1 MGSKIQLKRLTSTD
15 IDQST
20 VVLAVGEPCLA
31 KDTDNKEYIVF
42 GDGVKAIKDLKRE
55 PIGDSGMV
63 SLETDGTLIGAGST
77 TDPLGVAI
85 SSLTDNSI
93 TVESDGLYVPTV
105 VKVSTKNLLPTVGE
119 ENVVYIVSDEKH
131 IYYWNGTEYV
141 QLTQDF
147 AGMIYKG
154 SVNKI
159 ADLPT
164 TNLEVGDFYWVVDD
178 ALFKIYNGTTW
189 DTITLAKN
197 IQGDFADTVTT
208 SPSFIKNKKAEY
220 ITYVPDSDGITVTNV
235 QAAIEAL
242 DDNQQKKQ
250 DKVPTAKENNLASW
264 DKKGNTKDSGLSKTT
279 TIAPLDTSSDSKL
292 PTEKAI
298 AKMKAE
304 IDDKLNNQATSNSAD
319 QGDKAILPLM
329 LNVSTPYTMRN
340 VSTTANDF
348 KDEYL
353 AGYVF
358 SGSQTG
364 YLNRTFNKLKL
375 MVATPGWVRIGIV
388 RGTGTKEYDGV
399 ARGVFKGSPT
409 YNHTDTYPTSLVN
422 GADDTTADGTSHTT
436 LKKWLVC
443 QWVATPGLHEWSIPD
458 EIITSPMEYL
468 FIECRMG
475 VSGWVMNRTSSAIT
489 QGDLTIPANTVV
501 NGATWPTSFLT
512 KTYFGHGSYAVS
524 NNMLDASC
532 RPTYSSGEGSKGM
545 VYVSWSSVD
554 HAQTADN
561 SPSHSANTSWLNIGV
576 YKVGDGGTT
585 YLDPIVENCVSR
597 SGLKTNINDCI
608 AGYGPS
614 YKQQQILA
622 EKGMEI
628 YALELIVETPG
639 DLSFFVFSSND
650 PATAKIVKHFTLRTR
665 AIGKQTIHL
674 PEPVVLLPGQW
685 CGVSGITE
693 AVSVRTPIATTV
705 ASGTTLKKGYVDT
718 CKFAY
723 SIPKV
728 SNWTQFGDDA
738 DAHKT
743 LVPFSSATGTWSTNR
758 FNCWTNVKYVPGT
771 TDGTGTFDFTGATCN
786 DVAGYLNIALVC
798 RTGTR
803 SKLEDLAYSVTG
815 DSISTYAGQISQ
827 ATDFGVTTNAAGNNA
842 IYYPNSGS
850 GMTISIDTTW
860 WGVLGKQCRM
870 RLIKNDAWSGSRVTG
885 TDSATSSSACASTI
899 RTSMLRSNLAPSTPN
914 TGTGLGTN
922 YGVPDVIFC
931 MIGTNDLSGNVAVGA
946 YSNTEPTNI
955 NTIIGAFEKM
965 VGRHKKNYPGAKLVY
980 FTIPR
985 GSQQPYPYAN
995 NNGFSISQMAD
1006 AFEYVAKNLGAYFI
1020 PLNYFSQLAS
1030 PNPVGRTVWTP
1041 NGGSVTPRQNNYAN
1055 FTVDYL
1061 HPNAIGHQIIADGI
1075 QRYCEEK
1082 F

>member
-131 IYYWNGTEYV
+131 IYYWNGTEYI

-154 SVNKI
+154 SVDKI

-220 ITYVPDSDGITVTNV
+220 VTYVPDSDGITATNV
-235 QAAIEAL
+235 QTAIEAL

-250 DKVPTAKENNLASW
+250 DKVTTAKENNLASW

-279 TIAPLDTSSDSKL
+279 TIAPLDTSSDSKI

-329 LNVSTPYTMRN
+329 LNVSTPYVMRN

-532 RPTYSSGEGSKGM
+532 RPTFSSGEGSKGM

-585 YLDPIVENCVSR
+585 YLDPVVENCVSR

-639 DLSFFVFSSND
+639 DFSFFVFSSND

-705 ASGTTLKKGYVDT
+705 ASGPTLKKGYVDT

-728 SNWTQFGDDA
+728 SNWTQFGDDT

-758 FNCWTNVKYVPGT
+758 FNYWTNVKYVPGT
-771 TDGTGTFDFTGATCN
+771 TDGTGTFDFTGATFN

-827 ATDFGVTTNAAGNNA
+827 TTDFGVTTNAAGNNA

-931 MIGTNDLSGNVAVGA
+931 MIGTNDLSGNVATGA

-985 GSQQPYPYAN
+985 GSQQPYPYTNA
-995 NNGFSISQMAD
+995 NGFSISQMAD

-1041 NGGSVTPRQNNYAN
+1041 NRGSVTPRQGNYVN

>member
-55 PIGDSGMV
+55 PIGDNGMV
-63 SLETDGTLIGAGST
+63 SLETDDTLIGKGST

-85 SSLTDNSI
+85 SSLVDNSI
-93 TVESDGLYVPTV
+93 IVESDGLYVPTV
-105 VKVSTKNLLPTVGE
+105 VKVSTKDLLPTVGE

-220 ITYVPDSDGITVTNV
+220 ITYTPDSDGITATNV

-250 DKVPTAKENNLASW
+250 DKIPTAKENNLASW

-279 TIAPLDTSSDSKL
+279 TIAPLDTSSDSKI

-329 LNVSTPYTMRN
+329 LNVSTPYAMRN

-375 MVATPGWVRIGIV
+375 MVVTPGWVRVGIV

-409 YNHTDTYPTSLVN
+409 YNHADVYPTSLVN

-468 FIECRMG
+468 FIECRKG

-532 RPTYSSGEGSKGM
+532 RPAFSNGEGSKGM

-561 SPSHSANTSWLNIGV
+561 TPSRSASTSWLNIGV

-585 YLDPIVENCVSR
+585 YLDPVVENCVSR
-597 SGLKTNINDCI
+597 SRLKTNINDCI

-650 PATAKIVKHFTLRTR
+650 PATAKIIKHFTLRTR

-693 AVSVRTPIATTV
+693 AVSVNKPIATTV
-705 ASGTTLKKGYVDT
+705 ASGTTLKKGYADT

-743 LVPFSSATGTWSTNR
+743 LVPFSSATNTWSTNR
-758 FNCWTNVKYVPGT
+758 FNCWTGVKYVPGT
-771 TDGTGTFDFTGATCN
+771 TDGTGTFDFTGATLN
-786 DVAGYLNIALVC
+786 DAAGYLNIALVC

-827 ATDFGVTTNAAGNNA
+827 TTDFGVTTNAAGNNA

-899 RTSMLRSNLAPSTPN
+899 RTSMLRSNLVPSTPN

-946 YSNTEPTNI
+946 YSNTEPANI

-985 GSQQPYPYAN
+985 GSQQPYPYTNA
-995 NNGFSISQMAD
+995 NGFSISQMAD

-1030 PNPVGRTVWTP
+1030 PNPVDRTVWTP
-1041 NGGSVTPRQNNYAN
+1041 NGGSVTPRQSNYAN
-1055 FTVDYL
+1055 FTVDHL

>member
-42 GDGVKAIKDLKRE
+42 GDGIKAIKDLKRE

-63 SLETDGTLIGAGST
+63 SLETDDTLIGKGST
-77 TDPLGVAI
+77 TNPLSVAI
-85 SSLTDNSI
+85 SSLVDNGI
-93 TVESDGLYVPTV
+93 IVESDGLYVPTV

-131 IYYWNGTEYV
+131 IYYWNGTEYI

-197 IQGDFADTVTT
+197 IQGDFADIVTT

-220 ITYVPDSDGITVTNV
+220 ITYVPDSDGITSTNV
-235 QAAIEAL
+235 QAALEEL
-242 DDNQQKKQ
+242 DELVQDKQ

-279 TIAPLDTSSDSKL
+279 TIAPLDTSSDNKL

-304 IDDKLNNQATSNSAD
+304 IDDKLNSQATSNSAD

-329 LNVSTPYTMRN
+329 LNVSTPYTMRS

-409 YNHTDTYPTSLVN
+409 YNHADVYPTSLVH
-422 GADDTTADGTSHTT
+422 GADDTTADGASHTT

-501 NGATWPTSFLT
+501 NGATWPTSFLS

-561 SPSHSANTSWLNIGV
+561 TPSHSANTSWLNIGV

-585 YLDPIVENCVSR
+585 YLDPVVENC
-597 SGLKTNINDCI
+597 INKSVLRTDINNCI

-614 YKQQQILA
+614 YEQQQILA

-639 DLSFFVFSSND
+639 DFSFFVFSSND
-650 PATAKIVKHFTLRTR
+650 PATAKIIKHFTLRTR

-685 CGVSGITE
+685 CGVTGITE
-693 AVSVRTPIATTV
+693 AVSVNRPTAATV
-705 ASGTTLKKGYVDT
+705 ATGTTLKKGYTDT

-743 LVPFSSATGTWSTNR
+743 LVPFSSATSTWSTNR
-758 FNCWTNVKYVPGT
+758 FNYWTNVKYVPGT
-771 TDGTGTFDFTGATCN
+771 TDGTGTFDFTGATLN
-786 DVAGYLNIALVC
+786 DIAGYLNIALVC

-827 ATDFGVTTNAAGNNA
+827 TTDFGVTTNAAGNNA
-842 IYYPNSGS
+842 VYYPNNGS

-931 MIGTNDLSGNVAVGA
+931 MIGTNDLSGNAAVGA
-946 YSNTEPTNI
+946 YSNTEPANI

-985 GSQQPYPYAN
+985 GSQQPYPYTNA
-995 NNGFSISQMAD
+995 NGFSISQMAD

-1030 PNPVGRTVWTP
+1030 PNPVGRTIWTP

>member
-31 KDTDNKEYIVF
+31 KDTNNKEYIVF
-42 GDGVKAIKDLKRE
+42 GDGIKAIKDLKRE

-63 SLETDGTLIGAGST
+63 SLETDDTLIGKGST
-77 TDPLGVAI
+77 ADPLGVAI
-85 SSLTDNSI
+85 SFLVDNSI
-93 TVESDGLYVPTV
+93 IVESDGLYVPTV
-105 VKVSTKNLLPTVGE
+105 VKVSTKNLLPIAGE
-119 ENVVYIVSDEKH
+119 ENVVYIISDEKH
-131 IYYWNGTEYV
+131 IYYWNGTEYI

-159 ADLPT
+159 ADLPI

-197 IQGDFADTVTT
+197 TQGDFADTVTT

-220 ITYVPDSDGITVTNV
+220 VTYTPDSDGITATNV
-235 QAAIEAL
+235 QTAIEAL

-250 DKVPTAKENNLASW
+250 DKVTTAKENNLASW

-279 TIAPLDTSSDSKL
+279 TIAPLDTSSDSKI

-409 YNHTDTYPTSLVN
+409 YNHADVYPTSLVH

-512 KTYFGHGSYAVS
+512 KTYFGNGSYAVS

-561 SPSHSANTSWLNIGV
+561 TPSHFANVSWLNIGV

-585 YLDPIVENCVSR
+585 YLDPVVENCVSR
-597 SGLKTNINDCI
+597 SALKTNINDCI

-614 YKQQQILA
+614 YEQQQILA

-639 DLSFFVFSSND
+639 DFSFFVFSSND
-650 PATAKIVKHFTLRTR
+650 PATAKIIKHFTLRTR

-693 AVSVRTPIATTV
+693 AVSVNRPTAATV
-705 ASGTTLKKGYVDT
+705 ATGTTLKKGYTDT

-743 LVPFSSATGTWSTNR
+743 LIPFSSATGTWSTNR
-758 FNCWTNVKYVPGT
+758 FNYWTNVKYVPGT
-771 TDGTGTFDFTGATCN
+771 TDGTGTFDFTGATLN

-827 ATDFGVTTNAAGNNA
+827 TTDFGVTTNAAGNNA

-946 YSNTEPTNI
+946 YSNTEPADI

-985 GSQQPYPYAN
+985 GSQQPYPYTNA
-995 NNGFSISQMAD
+995 NGFSISQMAD

-1041 NGGSVTPRQNNYAN
+1041 NGGSVTPRQSNYAN
-1055 FTVDYL
+1055 FTVDHL

>member
-1 MGSKIQLKRLTSTD
+1 MMGSKIQLKRLTSTD

-31 KDTDNKEYIVF
+31 KDTDNKEYLIF

-63 SLETDGTLIGAGST
+63 SLETDDTLIGKGST

-85 SSLTDNSI
+85 SSLVDNSI
-93 TVESDGLYVPTV
+93 IVESDGLYVPTA
-105 VKVSTKNLLPTVGE
+105 VKVSTKNLLPTAGE

-131 IYYWNGTEYV
+131 IYFWDGTKY
-141 QLTQDF
+141 QLLTQDLE
-147 AGMIYKG
+147 GMVYKG
-154 SVNKI
+154 SVPKV

-164 TNLEVGDFYWVVDD
+164 GVENGDFYWVVDD
-178 ALFKIYNGTTW
+178 ALFKIWNGTTW
-189 DTITLAKN
+189 DTITLAKDTN
-197 IQGDFADTVTT
+197 GDMAETVT
-208 SPSFIKNKKAEY
+208 SSLSYIKNKKAEY
-220 ITYVPDSDGITVTNV
+220 ITYTPDSDGITATNV

-279 TIAPLDTSSDSKL
+279 TIAPLDTSSDNKL

-304 IDDKLNNQATSNSAD
+304 IDDKLNSQATSNSAD

-329 LNVSTPYTMRN
+329 LNVSVPYTMRN

-375 MVATPGWVRIGIV
+375 MVVTPGWVRIGIV

-409 YNHTDTYPTSLVN
+409 YNHADVYPTSLVH

-468 FIECRMG
+468 FIECRRG

-532 RPTYSSGEGSKGM
+532 RPTYSSEAGSKGM

-561 SPSHSANTSWLNIGV
+561 TPSHSANTSWLNIGV
-576 YKVGDGGTT
+576 YKVGDGSTT
-585 YLDPIVENCVSR
+585 YLDPIVENCI
-597 SGLKTNINDCI
+597 SGSLLKTNINDCI

-650 PATAKIVKHFTLRTR
+650 PATAKIIKHFTLRTR

-685 CGVSGITE
+685 CGVTGITE

-705 ASGTTLKKGYVDT
+705 ATGTTLKKGYTDT

-723 SIPKV
+723 NIPKV

-743 LVPFSSATGTWSTNR
+743 LVPFSSATGTWSTNH
-758 FNCWTNVKYVPGT
+758 FNYWTNVKYVPGT
-771 TDGTGTFDFTGATCN
+771 TDGTGAFDFTGATFN
-786 DVAGYLNIALVC
+786 DIAGYLNIALVC

-827 ATDFGVTTNAAGNNA
+827 TTDFGVTTNAAGNNA

-955 NTIIGAFEKM
+955 DTIIGAFEKM

-985 GSQQPYPYAN
+985 GSQQPYPYTN
-995 NNGFSISQMAD
+995 TNGFSISQMAD

-1041 NGGSVTPRQNNYAN
+1041 NGGSVTPRQDNYAN

>member
-55 PIGDSGMV
+55 PIGDNGMV
-63 SLETDGTLIGAGST
+63 SLETDDTLIGKGST

-85 SSLTDNSI
+85 SSLVDNSI
-93 TVESDGLYVPTV
+93 IVESDGLYVPTV

-220 ITYVPDSDGITVTNV
+220 VTYTPDSDGITATNV

-250 DKVPTAKENNLASW
+250 DKIPTAKENNLASW

-279 TIAPLDTSSDSKL
+279 TIAPLDTSSDSKI

-329 LNVSTPYTMRN
+329 LNASTPYVMRS

-375 MVATPGWVRIGIV
+375 MIVTPGWVRIGIV

-409 YNHTDTYPTSLVN
+409 YNHADVYPTSLVN

-468 FIECRMG
+468 FMECRRG

-489 QGDLTIPANTVV
+489 QDDLTIPANTVV

-532 RPTYSSGEGSKGM
+532 RPAYSSGIGSKGM
-545 VYVSWSSVD
+545 VYVFWSSVD

-561 SPSHSANTSWLNIGV
+561 NPSHSASTSWLNIGV

-585 YLDPIVENCVSR
+585 YLDPVVENCISKSVLR
-597 SGLKTNINDCI
+597 TDINNCI

-639 DLSFFVFSSND
+639 DFSFFVFSSNN

-693 AVSVRTPIATTV
+693 AVSVNRPTAATV
-705 ASGTTLKKGYVDT
+705 ASGTTLKKGYADT
-718 CKFAY
+718 CRFAY
-723 SIPKV
+723 NIPEV
-728 SNWTQFGDDA
+728 SNWTQFGDDP

-758 FNCWTNVKYVPGT
+758 FNHWSNVKYVPGT
-771 TDGTGTFDFTGATCN
+771 TDGTGTFDFTGATLN
-786 DVAGYLNIALVC
+786 DSAGYLNIALVC

-827 ATDFGVTTNAAGNNA
+827 TTDFGVTTNAAGNNA

-899 RTSMLRSNLAPSTPN
+899 RTSMLRSDLAPSTPN

-946 YSNTEPTNI
+946 YSNTEPADI

-985 GSQQPYPYAN
+985 GSQQPYPYTN
-995 NNGFSISQMAD
+995 TNGFSISQMAD

-1030 PNPVGRTVWTP
+1030 PNPVSGTVWTP
-1041 NGGSVTPRQNNYAN
+1041 NGGSVTPRQDNYAN

>member
-42 GDGVKAIKDLKRE
+42 GDGIKAIKDLKRE

-63 SLETDGTLIGAGST
+63 SLETDDTLIGKGST

-85 SSLTDNSI
+85 SSLVDNNI
-93 TVESDGLYVPTV
+93 IIESDGLYVPTV
-105 VKVSTKNLLPTVGE
+105 VKVSTKNLLPTIGE

-131 IYYWNGTEYV
+131 IYYWNGTEYI

-220 ITYVPDSDGITVTNV
+220 VTYVPDSDGITATNV
-235 QAAIEAL
+235 QTAIEAL

-250 DKVPTAKENNLASW
+250 DKVTTAKENNLASW
-264 DKKGNTKDSGLSKTT
+264 DNKGNTKDSGLSKTT
-279 TIAPLDTSSDSKL
+279 TIAPLDTSSDSKI

-340 VSTTANDF
+340 VSNTANDF

-409 YNHTDTYPTSLVN
+409 YNHADTYPTSLVN

-468 FIECRMG
+468 FIECRRG

-561 SPSHSANTSWLNIGV
+561 SPSHSASTSWLNIGV

-639 DLSFFVFSSND
+639 DFSFFVFSSND

-758 FNCWTNVKYVPGT
+758 FNYWTNVKYVPGT
-771 TDGTGTFDFTGATCN
+771 TDGTGTFDFTGATFN

-798 RTGTR
+798 RTSTR

-827 ATDFGVTTNAAGNNA
+827 TTDFGVTTNAAGNNA

-899 RTSMLRSNLAPSTPN
+899 RTSMLRSDLAPSTPN

-931 MIGTNDLSGNVAVGA
+931 MIGTNDLSGNAAVGA
-946 YSNTEPTNI
+946 YSNTEPADI

-985 GSQQPYPYAN
+985 GSQQPYPYTN
-995 NNGFSISQMAD
+995 TNGFSISQMAD

-1030 PNPVGRTVWTP
+1030 PNPAGGTVWTP
-1041 NGGSVTPRQNNYAN
+1041 NGGSVTPRQDNYAN

>member
-42 GDGVKAIKDLKRE
+42 GDGIKAIKDLKRE

-63 SLETDGTLIGAGST
+63 SLETDDTLIGKGST

-85 SSLTDNSI
+85 SSLVDNNI
-93 TVESDGLYVPTV
+93 IVESDGLYVPTV

-220 ITYVPDSDGITVTNV
+220 VTYVPDSDGITATNV
-235 QAAIEAL
+235 QTAIEAL

-279 TIAPLDTSSDSKL
+279 TIAPLDTSSDSKI

-409 YNHTDTYPTSLVN
+409 YNHADVYPTSLVN

-545 VYVSWSSVD
+545 VYVSWSSADHTQTVD
-554 HAQTADN
+554 NT
-561 SPSHSANTSWLNIGV
+561 PSHSASTSWLNIGV

-585 YLDPIVENCVSR
+585 YLDPIVENCIAKSVLR
-597 SGLKTNINDCI
+597 TDINNCI

-614 YKQQQILA
+614 YEQQQILA

-650 PATAKIVKHFTLRTR
+650 PATAKIIKHFTLRTR

-693 AVSVRTPIATTV
+693 AVSVKRPTATTV
-705 ASGTTLKKGYVDT
+705 ASGTTLKKGYIDT
-718 CKFAY
+718 CRFAY

-771 TDGTGTFDFTGATCN
+771 TDGTGTFDFTGATLN
-786 DVAGYLNIALVC
+786 DTAGYLNIALVC

-827 ATDFGVTTNAAGNNA
+827 TTDFGVTTNAAGNNA

-931 MIGTNDLSGNVAVGA
+931 MIGTNDLSGNVATGA

-985 GSQQPYPYAN
+985 GSQQPYPYTN
-995 NNGFSISQMAD
+995 TNGFSISQMAD

-1030 PNPVGRTVWTP
+1030 PNPVSKTVWTP
-1041 NGGSVTPRQNNYAN
+1041 NGGSVTPRQDNYAN

>member
-15 IDQST
+15 IDQAT
-20 VVLAVGEPCLA
+20 VVLASGEPCLA
-31 KDTDNKEYIVF
+31 KDTSGKEYIVF
-42 GDGVKAIKDLKRE
+42 GDGSTALKDLTRE
-55 PIGDSGMV
+55 PIGDSGSV
-63 SLETDGTLIGAGST
+63 KYDGETIDLNSASELEVMISSNSDN
-77 TDPLGVAI
+77 AI
-85 SSLTDNSI
+85 SI
-93 TVESDGLYVPTV
+93 ESDGLYVPTV
-105 VKVSTKNLLPTVGE
+105 DQVEVSTKTLLPTTGKEDTLYV
-119 ENVVYIVSDEKH
+119 VSDENH
-131 IYYWNGTEYV
+131 IYYWTGTKY
-141 QLTQDF
+141 QLLTQDF

-197 IQGDFADTVTT
+197 IQGDFADIVTT

-220 ITYVPDSDGITVTNV
+220 ITYVPDSDGITSTNV
-235 QAAIEAL
+235 QAALEEL
-242 DDNQQKKQ
+242 DELVQDKQ

-279 TIAPLDTSSDSKL
+279 TIAPLDTSSDNKL

-304 IDDKLNNQATSNSAD
+304 IDDKLNSQATSNSAD

-329 LNVSTPYTMRN
+329 LNVSTPYTMRS

-409 YNHTDTYPTSLVN
+409 YNHADVYPTSLVH
-422 GADDTTADGTSHTT
+422 GADDTTADGASHTT

-501 NGATWPTSFLT
+501 NGATWPTSFLS

-545 VYVSWSSVD
+545 VYVSWSSVG

-561 SPSHSANTSWLNIGV
+561 TPSHSANTSWLNIGV

-585 YLDPIVENCVSR
+585 YLDPVVENC
-597 SGLKTNINDCI
+597 INKSVLRTDINNCI

-614 YKQQQILA
+614 YEQQQILA

-650 PATAKIVKHFTLRTR
+650 PATAKIIKHFTLRTR

-685 CGVSGITE
+685 CGVTGITE
-693 AVSVRTPIATTV
+693 AVSVNRPTAATV
-705 ASGTTLKKGYVDT
+705 ATGTTLKKGYTDT

-743 LVPFSSATGTWSTNR
+743 LVPFSSATSTWSTNR
-758 FNCWTNVKYVPGT
+758 FNYWTNVKYVPGT
-771 TDGTGTFDFTGATCN
+771 TDGTGTFDFTGATLN
-786 DVAGYLNIALVC
+786 DIAGYLNIALVC

-827 ATDFGVTTNAAGNNA
+827 TTDFGVTTNAAGNNA
-842 IYYPNSGS
+842 VYYPNNGS

-931 MIGTNDLSGNVAVGA
+931 MIGTNDLSGNAAVGA
-946 YSNTEPTNI
+946 YSNTEPANI

-985 GSQQPYPYAN
+985 GSQQPYPYTNA
-995 NNGFSISQMAD
+995 NGFSISQMAD

-1030 PNPVGRTVWTP
+1030 PNPIGRTVWTP
-1041 NGGSVTPRQNNYAN
+1041 NGGSVTPRQDNYAN
-1055 FTVDYL
+1055 FTVDHL

>member
-329 LNVSTPYTMRN
+329 LNVSTPYSMRN

-585 YLDPIVENCVSR
+585 YLDPVVENCVSR

-639 DLSFFVFSSND
+639 DFSFFVFSSND
-650 PATAKIVKHFTLRTR
+650 PATAKIIKHFTLRTR

-728 SNWTQFGDDA
+728 SNWTQFGDDT

-758 FNCWTNVKYVPGT
+758 FNYWTNVKYVPGT
-771 TDGTGTFDFTGATCN
+771 TDGTGTFDFTGATLN

-827 ATDFGVTTNAAGNNA
+827 TTDFGVTTNAAGNNA

-885 TDSATSSSACASTI
+885 TDSSTSSSACASTI

-931 MIGTNDLSGNVAVGA
+931 MIGTNDLSGNVATGA

-1041 NGGSVTPRQNNYAN
+1041 NGGSVTPRQGNYVN

>member
-131 IYYWNGTEYV
+131 IYYWNGTEYI

-154 SVNKI
+154 SVDKI

-220 ITYVPDSDGITVTNV
+220 VTYVPDSDGITATNV
-235 QAAIEAL
+235 QTAIEAL

-250 DKVPTAKENNLASW
+250 DKVTTAKENNLASW

-279 TIAPLDTSSDSKL
+279 TIAPLDTSSDSKI

-329 LNVSTPYTMRN
+329 LNVSTPYVMRN

-532 RPTYSSGEGSKGM
+532 RPTFSSGEGSKGM
-545 VYVSWSSVD
+545 VYVSRSSVD

-585 YLDPIVENCVSR
+585 YLDPVVENCVSR

-639 DLSFFVFSSND
+639 DFSFFVFSSND
-650 PATAKIVKHFTLRTR
+650 PATAKIIKHFTLRTR

-771 TDGTGTFDFTGATCN
+771 TDGTGTFDFTGATLN

-827 ATDFGVTTNAAGNNA
+827 TTDFGVTTNAAGNNA

-931 MIGTNDLSGNVAVGA
+931 MIGTNDLSGNVATGA

-1041 NGGSVTPRQNNYAN
+1041 NGGSVTPRQGNYVN

>member
-42 GDGVKAIKDLKRE
+42 GDGIKAIKDLKRE

-63 SLETDGTLIGAGST
+63 SLETDDTLIGKGST

-85 SSLTDNSI
+85 SSLVDNNI
-93 TVESDGLYVPTV
+93 IVESDGLYVPTV

-220 ITYVPDSDGITVTNV
+220 VTYVPDSDGITATNV
-235 QAAIEAL
+235 QTAIEAL

-279 TIAPLDTSSDSKL
+279 TIAPLDTSSDSKI

-399 ARGVFKGSPT
+399 ARGVFKGSST
-409 YNHTDTYPTSLVN
+409 YNHADVYPTSLVN

-468 FIECRMG
+468 FIECRKG

-501 NGATWPTSFLT
+501 NGATWPTSFLS

-545 VYVSWSSVD
+545 VYVSWTSVD
-554 HAQTADN
+554 HAQTAD
-561 SPSHSANTSWLNIGV
+561 STPSHSASISWLNIGV
-576 YKVGDGGTT
+576 YKVGDSGTT
-585 YLDPIVENCVSR
+585 YLDPIVENCISK
-597 SGLKTNINDCI
+597 SALKTDINNCI

-614 YKQQQILA
+614 YEQQQILA

-639 DLSFFVFSSND
+639 DFSFFVFSSND
-650 PATAKIVKHFTLRTR
+650 PATAKIDKHFTLRTR

-685 CGVSGITE
+685 CGVSGVTE
-693 AVSVRTPIATTV
+693 AVSVNRPTAATV
-705 ASGTTLKKGYVDT
+705 ASGTTLKKGYTDT

-723 SIPKV
+723 SIPEV
-728 SNWTQFGDDA
+728 SNWTQFGDDP

-758 FNCWTNVKYVPGT
+758 FNYWTNVKYVPGT
-771 TDGTGTFDFTGATCN
+771 TDGTGTLDFTGATFN

-827 ATDFGVTTNAAGNNA
+827 TTDFGVTTNAAGNNA

-946 YSNTEPTNI
+946 YSNTEPADI

-985 GSQQPYPYAN
+985 GSQQPYPYTNA
-995 NNGFSISQMAD
+995 NGFSISQMAD

-1020 PLNYFSQLAS
+1020 PLNYFSQLTS
-1030 PNPVGRTVWTP
+1030 PNPVNRTVWTP
-1041 NGGSVTPRQNNYAN
+1041 NGGSVTPRQSNYAN

>member
-304 IDDKLNNQATSNSAD
+304 IDDKLNNQVTSNSAD

-329 LNVSTPYTMRN
+329 LNVSTPYVMRN

-585 YLDPIVENCVSR
+585 YLDPVVENCVSR
-597 SGLKTNINDCI
+597 SVLKTNINDCI

-639 DLSFFVFSSND
+639 DFSFFVFSSND
-650 PATAKIVKHFTLRTR
+650 PATAKIIKHFTLRTR

-771 TDGTGTFDFTGATCN
+771 TDGTGTFDFTGATLN

-827 ATDFGVTTNAAGNNA
+827 TTDFGVTTNAAGNNA

-885 TDSATSSSACASTI
+885 TDSSTSSSACASTI

-922 YGVPDVIFC
+922 YGIPDVIFC
-931 MIGTNDLSGNVAVGA
+931 MIGTNDLSGNAAVGA
-946 YSNTEPTNI
+946 YSNTEPANI

-985 GSQQPYPYAN
+985 GSQQPYPYTNA
-995 NNGFSISQMAD
+995 NGFSISQMAD

-1041 NGGSVTPRQNNYAN
+1041 NGGSVTPRQGNYVN

>member
-42 GDGVKAIKDLKRE
+42 GDGIKAIKDLKRE

-63 SLETDGTLIGAGST
+63 SLETDDTLIGKGST

-85 SSLTDNSI
+85 SSLVDNNI
-93 TVESDGLYVPTV
+93 IIESDGLYVPTV
-105 VKVSTKNLLPTVGE
+105 VKVSTKNLLPTIGE

-131 IYYWNGTEYV
+131 IYYWNGTEYI

-220 ITYVPDSDGITVTNV
+220 VTYVPDSDGITATNV
-235 QAAIEAL
+235 QTAIEAL

-250 DKVPTAKENNLASW
+250 DKVTTAKENNLASW
-264 DKKGNTKDSGLSKTT
+264 DNKGNTKDSGLSKTT
-279 TIAPLDTSSDSKL
+279 TIAPLDTSSDSKI

-340 VSTTANDF
+340 VSNTANDF

-409 YNHTDTYPTSLVN
+409 YNHADTYPTSLVN

-468 FIECRMG
+468 FIECRRG

-561 SPSHSANTSWLNIGV
+561 SPSHSASTSWLNIGV

-639 DLSFFVFSSND
+639 DFSFFVFSSND

-758 FNCWTNVKYVPGT
+758 FNYWTNVKYVPGT
-771 TDGTGTFDFTGATCN
+771 TDGTGTFDFTGATFN

-798 RTGTR
+798 RTSTR

-827 ATDFGVTTNAAGNNA
+827 TTDFGVTTNAAGNNA

-899 RTSMLRSNLAPSTPN
+899 RTSMLRSDLAPSTPN

-931 MIGTNDLSGNVAVGA
+931 MIGTNDLSGNAAVGA
-946 YSNTEPTNI
+946 YSNTEPADI

-985 GSQQPYPYAN
+985 GSQQPYPYTN
-995 NNGFSISQMAD
+995 TNGFSISQMAD

-1030 PNPVGRTVWTP
+1030 PNPAGRTVWTP
-1041 NGGSVTPRQNNYAN
+1041 NGGSVTPRQDNYAN

>member
-42 GDGVKAIKDLKRE
+42 GDGIKAIKDLKRE

-63 SLETDGTLIGAGST
+63 SLETDDTLIGKGST

-85 SSLTDNSI
+85 SSLVDNNI
-93 TVESDGLYVPTV
+93 IVESDGLYVPTV

-119 ENVVYIVSDEKH
+119 ENIVYIVSDEKH

-178 ALFKIYNGTTW
+178 ALFKIYNGITW

-220 ITYVPDSDGITVTNV
+220 VTYVPDSDGITATNV
-235 QAAIEAL
+235 QTAIEAL

-250 DKVPTAKENNLASW
+250 DKVTTAKENNLASW
-264 DKKGNTKDSGLSKTT
+264 DNKGNTKDSGLSKTT
-279 TIAPLDTSSDSKL
+279 TIAPLDTSSDSKI

-329 LNVSTPYTMRN
+329 LNASTPYVMRN

-375 MVATPGWVRIGIV
+375 MVVTPGWVRIGIV

-409 YNHTDTYPTSLVN
+409 YNHADVYPTSLVN

-501 NGATWPTSFLT
+501 NGATWPTSFLS

-532 RPTYSSGEGSKGM
+532 RPTYSAGEGSKGM
-545 VYVSWSSVD
+545 VYVSWNSVD
-554 HAQTADN
+554 HSQTADN
-561 SPSHSANTSWLNIGV
+561 SPSHSASTSWLNIGV

-597 SGLKTNINDCI
+597 SLLKTNTNDCI

-639 DLSFFVFSSND
+639 DFSFFVFSSND
-650 PATAKIVKHFTLRTR
+650 PATAKIIKHFTLRTR

-693 AVSVRTPIATTV
+693 AVSVNRPTATTV
-705 ASGTTLKKGYVDT
+705 ATGTTLKKGYTDT

-728 SNWTQFGDDA
+728 SNWTQFGDDP

-771 TDGTGTFDFTGATCN
+771 TGGTGTFDFTGATFN

-827 ATDFGVTTNAAGNNA
+827 TTDFGVTTNAAGNNA

-899 RTSMLRSNLAPSTPN
+899 RTSMLRSDLAPSTPN

-946 YSNTEPTNI
+946 YSNTEPTDI

-1041 NGGSVTPRQNNYAN
+1041 NGGSVTPRQDNYAN